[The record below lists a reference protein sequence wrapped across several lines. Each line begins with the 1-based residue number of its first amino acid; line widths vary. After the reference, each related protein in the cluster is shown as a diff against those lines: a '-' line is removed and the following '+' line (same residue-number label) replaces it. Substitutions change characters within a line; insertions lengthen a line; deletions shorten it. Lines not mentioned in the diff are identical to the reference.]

1 MENWTFIRQSGN
13 CNDMRELRKAE
24 INPIIIYEYSD
35 QGGRRMGDSVKTE
48 KELQVG
54 TQVDFRL

>member
-1 MENWTFIRQSGN
+1 
-13 CNDMRELRKAE
+13 MRELRKAE